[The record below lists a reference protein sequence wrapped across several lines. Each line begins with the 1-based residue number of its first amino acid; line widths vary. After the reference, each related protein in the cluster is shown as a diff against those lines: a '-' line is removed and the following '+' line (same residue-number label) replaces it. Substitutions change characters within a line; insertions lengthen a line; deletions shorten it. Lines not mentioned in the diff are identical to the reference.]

1 MCNFA
6 VLLIIIGMKTIKEL
20 KEEQYDAKAKLHELI
35 EFTNS
40 EEFYTLTQ
48 SEKNLVGQ
56 RRIAIEM
63 YLNSLTKNIY
73 DKEGSS
79 YDISSAMWP
88 LMMSSMFTSS
98 AFNSPSIDSLKEQLE
113 DNTKQEEDES
123 GCSD

>member
-1 MCNFA
+1 
-6 VLLIIIGMKTIKEL
+6 MKTIKEL

-73 DKEGSS
+73 DNEGSS
-79 YDISSAMWP
+79 YDISNAMWP

-98 AFNSPSIDSLKEQLE
+98 TFNSPSIDSLKEQLE
-113 DNTKQEEDES
+113 ENNTKQEEDES

>member
-1 MCNFA
+1 
-6 VLLIIIGMKTIKEL
+6 MKTIKEL

-48 SEKNLVGQ
+48 SEKNLIGQ

-98 AFNSPSIDSLKEQLE
+98 TFNTSSIDSLKEQLK

-123 GCSD
+123 RCSD

>member
-1 MCNFA
+1 
-6 VLLIIIGMKTIKEL
+6 MKTIKEL

-48 SEKNLVGQ
+48 SEKNL
-56 RRIAIEM
+56 
-63 YLNSLTKNIY
+63 NSLTKNIY

-98 AFNSPSIDSLKEQLE
+98 AFNTSSVDALSKQIEE
-113 DNTKQEEDES
+113 NNIKQEEYES

>member
-1 MCNFA
+1 
-6 VLLIIIGMKTIKEL
+6 MKTIKEL

-48 SEKNLVGQ
+48 SEKNLIGQ

-63 YLNSLTKNIY
+63 YLNFLTKNIY

-88 LMMSSMFTSS
+88 LMMSSMFSSNAFNTSS
-98 AFNSPSIDSLKEQLE
+98 VDALSKQIEEN
-113 DNTKQEEDES
+113 NTKQEDDES
-123 GCSD
+123 GCCD

>member
-1 MCNFA
+1 
-6 VLLIIIGMKTIKEL
+6 MKTIKEL

>member
-1 MCNFA
+1 
-6 VLLIIIGMKTIKEL
+6 MKTIKEL

-48 SEKNLVGQ
+48 SEKNLIGQ

-79 YDISSAMWP
+79 FDASSAMWP
-88 LMMSSMFTSS
+88 LMMSSMFTSNT
-98 AFNSPSIDSLKEQLE
+98 FNSSSIDSLKEQLE
-113 DNTKQEEDES
+113 ENNTKQEEDES

>member
-1 MCNFA
+1 
-6 VLLIIIGMKTIKEL
+6 MKTIKEL

-88 LMMSSMFTSS
+88 LMMSSMFTNS
-98 AFNSPSIDSLKEQLE
+98 AFNTSSVDALSKQIEE
-113 DNTKQEEDES
+113 NNTKQEEDES

>member
-1 MCNFA
+1 
-6 VLLIIIGMKTIKEL
+6 MKTLKEL

-35 EFTNS
+35 EFTNG

-48 SEKNLVGQ
+48 SEKNLIGQ
-56 RRIAIEM
+56 RRVAIEM

-79 YDISSAMWP
+79 YDISSTMWP
-88 LMMSSMFTSS
+88 LMMSSMFSS
-98 AFNSPSIDSLKEQLE
+98 TFNSSSIDSLKEQLE

>member
-1 MCNFA
+1 
-6 VLLIIIGMKTIKEL
+6 MKTIKEL

-48 SEKNLVGQ
+48 SEKNLIGQ

-88 LMMSSMFTSS
+88 LMMGSMFTSN

>member
-1 MCNFA
+1 
-6 VLLIIIGMKTIKEL
+6 MKTIKEL

-40 EEFYTLTQ
+40 DEFYALTQ
-48 SEKNLVGQ
+48 SEKNLIGQ

-88 LMMSSMFTSS
+88 LMMGSMFTSS
-98 AFNSPSIDSLKEQLE
+98 TFNSPSIDSLKEQLE

-123 GCSD
+123 GCDD

>member
-1 MCNFA
+1 
-6 VLLIIIGMKTIKEL
+6 MKNIKEL

-48 SEKNLVGQ
+48 SEKNLIGQ

-79 YDISSAMWP
+79 FDASSAMWP
-88 LMMSSMFTSS
+88 LMMSNMFTSTL
-98 AFNSPSIDSLKEQLE
+98 NSPNIDSLKEQLE